1 MDLGN
6 MAKLLQLAEFISR
19 IFPFLIVFA
28 CIFMYGIMDLIAL
41 VLIPLVIWLLW
52 AKINDQKWDIPNRN
66 QRVIPLIIVVIYGF
80 LILAFRQDF
89 PIKFYL
95 VNVVFL
101 LIITRFWKISIHCY
115 GLSAIII
122 ALIKSNNV
130 LNGNPLYFIVPIYFL
145 FLIATIWSRLYLK
158 KHTLLQVV
166 LGTFFGFFDKF
177 VVCLIFNYSHS
188 INLGTMVLKKSN

>member
-101 LIITRFWKISIHCY
+101 LIITRFWKISIRCY

-145 FLIATIWSRLYLK
+145 FLIATIWSRMYLK

-166 LGTFFGFFDKF
+166 LGTFFGF
-177 VVCLIFNYSHS
+177 L
-188 INLGTMVLKKSN
+188 INLWFV

>member
-1 MDLGN
+1 MYIYVRHYGFN
-6 MAKLLQLAEFISR
+6 SFGVNSARNLA
-19 IFPFLIVFA
+19 IV
-28 CIFMYGIMDLIAL
+28 G
-41 VLIPLVIWLLW
+41 
-52 AKINDQKWDIPNRN
+52 KINDQKWDIPNRN

-166 LGTFFGFFDKF
+166 LGTFFGF
-177 VVCLIFNYSHS
+177 L
-188 INLGTMVLKKSN
+188 INLWFV

>member
-1 MDLGN
+1 

-101 LIITRFWKISIHCY
+101 LIITRF
-115 GLSAIII
+115 
-122 ALIKSNNV
+122 
-130 LNGNPLYFIVPIYFL
+130 
-145 FLIATIWSRLYLK
+145 
-158 KHTLLQVV
+158 
-166 LGTFFGFFDKF
+166 
-177 VVCLIFNYSHS
+177 
-188 INLGTMVLKKSN
+188 

>member
-1 MDLGN
+1 
-6 MAKLLQLAEFISR
+6 
-19 IFPFLIVFA
+19 
-28 CIFMYGIMDLIAL
+28 MYGIMDLIAL

-66 QRVIPLIIVVIYGF
+66 QRVIPLIIVDIYGF

-166 LGTFFGFFDKF
+166 LGTFFGF
-177 VVCLIFNYSHS
+177 L
-188 INLGTMVLKKSN
+188 INLWFV